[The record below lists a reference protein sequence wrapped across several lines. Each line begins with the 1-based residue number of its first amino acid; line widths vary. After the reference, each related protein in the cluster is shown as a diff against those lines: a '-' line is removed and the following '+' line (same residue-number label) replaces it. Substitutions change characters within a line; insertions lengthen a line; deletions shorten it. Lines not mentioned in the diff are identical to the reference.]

1 MSIRSA
7 QAGATG
13 TLVSGPGRL
22 LHVHI
27 VAAGTAGTAEFKND
41 GAAGASKLLVDTP
54 PAVGPVEVPVPG
66 GGILFSTD
74 IHLTLT
80 TATFVTIIYD
90 DLT

>member
-1 MSIRSA
+1 MAIKSA
-7 QAGATG
+7 QAAATG
-13 TLVSGPGRL
+13 VLVATPGRL

-27 VAAGTAGTAEFKND
+27 VAAGTAGTAEFKD
-41 GAAGASKLLVDTP
+41 GGAAGSSKLLIDTP

-66 GGILFSTD
+66 GGILFPND

>member
-7 QAGATG
+7 QLAASG
-13 TLVSGPGRL
+13 TLVAGPGRL

-27 VAAGTAGTAEFKND
+27 VAAASAGTAEFKDD
-41 GAAGASKLLVDTP
+41 GGAGTSKLLLNTP
-54 PAVGPVEVPVPG
+54 AAIGPVEVPIPG

-74 IHLTLT
+74 IDLTLA